1 VDPELVVAIIALIFG
16 LPTGLICFALM
27 AARRGRFLQLLGALV
42 GAVGVA
48 AGAYAISRLITV
60 DMLSY
65 GLGAYFAIATGAVA
79 GGLAVNFLLSLGRR
93 RSASV
98 PAGS

>member
-16 LPTGLICFALM
+16 LPTGLICVALI
-27 AARRGRFLQLLGALV
+27 APRRGRFLQFLGALA

-48 AGAYAISRLITV
+48 AGGYAISRLIIV

-65 GLGAYFAIATGAVA
+65 GLGTYFAIATGAVV
-79 GGLAVNFLLSLGRR
+79 GGLAVSFLLSLGSRHSV
-93 RSASV
+93 SA
-98 PAGS
+98 PAGL